1 MHPWYVQLVRLV
13 RSREGLGAI
22 LIFAGSAA
30 AFGVVPNIVEK
41 TLESGWGHVVV
52 FLLFFV
58 AMTAV
63 VTVGWILRRERGVGV
78 VIGLFPQQNLQDT
91 RFRTMAAASNKNH
104 SSTLV
109 IEPKVLRPDGEDL
122 PTPARIDLVA
132 NLIDARAEE
141 YRASSGDGAVILY
154 PLAPI
159 HDGFLLGRRLAA
171 DAHQSLSVMHYSR
184 ADEETV
190 VEGVTL
196 GNRLR
201 NSLDLAQRAAIA
213 PYLTEP
219 PGSTPRIVEHPGCP
233 PEHRHR
239 LALIV
244 RVADAPSMLDD
255 ARSVAATGRVRRPTN
270 DTHTG
275 YIFDPEDFEA
285 GGPPCGAHVV
295 LDTVRGDLPDTP
307 EIFQAM
313 ATHIYETWLNACAA
327 WKTQSGADHV
337 EGQLFM
343 NPPLPIA
350 MAVGWLMRHAD
361 VSVVHHLPRLL
372 NKPPVRVRS

>member
-154 PLAPI
+154 PSPPSMMASSSADASPRTPTSRCPSCTTRARTKRPSSKASPSATVS
-159 HDGFLLGRRLAA
+159 GTPSTSRNEPRSRRTSPSPRQHAA
-171 DAHQSLSVMHYSR
+171 DRRTSR
-184 ADEETV
+184 
-190 VEGVTL
+190 L
-196 GNRLR
+196 
-201 NSLDLAQRAAIA
+201 
-213 PYLTEP
+213 
-219 PGSTPRIVEHPGCP
+219 P